1 MPLTEAGLSAW
12 LFAFARLA
20 GWTVFDPLVGRLPL
34 LLRLFL
40 AAVVAAVL
48 APGLALG
55 TTAPFTVQGVLALA
69 MEVAW
74 GAALASRCMVCAHHR
89 RCNVQH

>member
-12 LFAFARLA
+12 VFAFARLA

-40 AAVVAAVL
+40 AAVLAAVL

-55 TTAPFTVQGVLALA
+55 ATAPFTLQGMLALG
-69 MEVAW
+69 MEVA
-74 GAALASRCMVCAHHR
+74 GARRWRCAYGWCLLR
-89 RCNVQH
+89 